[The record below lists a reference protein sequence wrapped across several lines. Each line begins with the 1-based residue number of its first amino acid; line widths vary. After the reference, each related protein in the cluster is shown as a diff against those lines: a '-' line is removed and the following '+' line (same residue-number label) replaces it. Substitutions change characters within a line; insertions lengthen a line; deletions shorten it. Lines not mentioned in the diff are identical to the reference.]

1 MSQATKKTMA
11 VQKSIRRNCPKDNRI
26 TVNRME
32 IRAVLE
38 LNENCTSIVP
48 PPLPDNGVE
57 ELGTPRK
64 YEEAV
69 GTPKRVLTYNRLT
82 P

>member
-1 MSQATKKTMA
+1 
-11 VQKSIRRNCPKDNRI
+11 
-26 TVNRME
+26 ME